1 MPERKLTLATPI
13 VELPRHEMAKLSLS
27 MAQKLAAALATVSN
41 KTEPNSVTVEDLL
54 NYFPARY
61 EDRSNFLQIDQL
73 EPGMYAAVELYVRNA
88 SGMQVG
94 KNRDRWKPP
103 LYVFEITGGDAER
116 RLQPVSIK
124 WFISGK
130 GGSDIVKWY
139 SDKFRRGTR
148 LVVYGLWDQD
158 NRGQMFLKIA
168 KPDEIEI
175 LPAAAGSQDFG
186 LLKAAESAAEE

>member
-1 MPERKLTLATPI
+1 
-13 VELPRHEMAKLSLS
+13 LS
-27 MAQKLAAALATVSN
+27 
-41 KTEPNSVTVEDLL
+41 
-54 NYFPARY
+54 
-61 EDRSNFLQIDQL
+61 
-73 EPGMYAAVELYVRNA
+73 PGCTRPVELYVRNA
-88 SGMQVG
+88 SGIQVG

-103 LYVFEITGGDAER
+103 LYIFEITGGDAER

-139 SDKFRRGTR
+139 ADKFRRGTR

-175 LPAAAGSQDFG
+175 LPPVAGSEDFG
-186 LLKAAESAAEE
+186 LLKESSPETTRRRRREHFRSVAVHHPHRQSPDLSQARAVPDETLARDRAQRSHESQPEVRRRCAA